1 MKLIHRFRSGNSCGI
16 HIPEIEPN
24 SFNETQVKWEQWPP
38 SDSDVCEWS
47 EEVYPNRVIPRLEEE
62 MRKSRGPGRMVEI
75 MPGIRA
81 WISTSKERKEK

>member
-1 MKLIHRFRSGNSCGI
+1 MTIKHNFRSGNSCDI
-16 HIPEIEPN
+16 YIPEIKAKT
-24 SFNETQVKWEQWPP
+24 FNETRIEWDHWPP
-38 SDSDVCEWS
+38 SDSDVREWS

-81 WISTSKERKEK
+81 WISTGEPRKKE